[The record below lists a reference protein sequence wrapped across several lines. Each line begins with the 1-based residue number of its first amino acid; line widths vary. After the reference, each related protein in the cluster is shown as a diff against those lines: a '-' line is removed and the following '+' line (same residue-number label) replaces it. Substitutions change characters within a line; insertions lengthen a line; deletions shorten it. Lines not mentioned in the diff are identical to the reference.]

1 MVITL
6 TPELESDLS
15 ELARCRGIA
24 TEVLVLGAL
33 RDWLSSVSN
42 AVKPKDEWEKRILQ
56 AATNCGISLPDEA
69 VSSERLSSR

>member
-1 MVITL
+1 VVIKR

-15 ELARCRGIA
+15 ELARRRGVA

-33 RDWLSSVSN
+33 RDWLISVSN
-42 AVKPKDEWEKRILQ
+42 AVMPKDEWESRILQ

-69 VSSERLSSR
+69 VSSERLYE